1 MHKIKRSAAQGDML
15 IRKIAARDLPKG
27 LEPVPREGGRVIV
40 AHSETGH
47 HHYLD
52 GEGVVLLRVPSDP
65 LTCYLRIEG
74 AYADVQHARP
84 HDTHET
90 IRLPRGTYQIRR
102 QREYTPEYTPEG
114 WRRVED

>member
-1 MHKIKRSAAQGDML
+1 VKTISKMGAQGDL
-15 IRKIAARDLPKG
+15 LVRKIRKIPAKA
-27 LEPVPREGGRVIV
+27 EEVPAQAGRHVV

-52 GEGVVLLRVPSDP
+52 SSGVTLLRVPSDP
-65 LTCYLRIEG
+65 LVCYLRIEG
-74 AYADVQHARP
+74 DWADVVHARP

-90 IRLPRGTYQIRR
+90 IRLPRGDYETRR
-102 QREYTPEYTPEG
+102 QREYTPRG